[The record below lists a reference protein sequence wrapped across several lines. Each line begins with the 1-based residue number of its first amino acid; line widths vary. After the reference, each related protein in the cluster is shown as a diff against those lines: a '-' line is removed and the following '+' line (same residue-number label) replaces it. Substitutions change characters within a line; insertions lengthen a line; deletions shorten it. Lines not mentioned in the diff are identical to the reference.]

1 MEKTEMTVALA
12 DGKGDAAGRCVFL
25 DYLRVV
31 ACLMVVMIHCCE
43 PYYIGDGGRCQVASA
58 ADAFWVAMVEMVCR
72 SCVPLFVMTSA
83 YLLFPVRGST
93 GDFFR
98 RRLTRVGLPYVLWCG
113 YYSLVHG
120 SPIHRILFNF
130 PDAGGHL
137 WFVPMLL
144 GLYVLMPLLSPWAE
158 RVGERELRG
167 WILVWLATTLLPFA
181 RKLSVVLFGE
191 PGFGVV
197 PHLWGEAPWNP
208 FGTFHY
214 VSGFVGYALLGL
226 YFRRFARALSFRET
240 LKRALPFL
248 AVGSAGMAFG
258 FYFRFGGRFP
268 FDAPYACVV
277 DFELSL
283 EYCSTFVALA
293 VVGWFMVFRTFSR
306 AGRLYRHLVLPLS
319 RASYGTYLAHMTI
332 LLALLPHFKAHL
344 PTPLAIVSLGLT
356 TFAAASLVSLAG
368 RRIPRVGAWLFG

>member
-1 MEKTEMTVALA
+1 MERTEKALAAA
-12 DGKGDAAGRCVFL
+12 DGKGETAGRCVFL

-43 PYYIGDGGRCQVASA
+43 PYYIGDEGRCQVASA

-113 YYSLVHG
+113 YYSLVYG
-120 SPIHRILFNF
+120 SPLHRILFNF

-197 PHLWGEAPWNP
+197 PQLWGEAPWNP

-214 VSGFVGYALLGL
+214 VSGFVGYVLLGL
-226 YFRRFARALSFRET
+226 YFRRFARALSLRET
-240 LKRALPFL
+240 LKRALPL
-248 AVGSAGMAFG
+248 LCAGSAGMAFG

-268 FDAPYACVV
+268 FDAPYACTV
-277 DFELSL
+277 DFELTL

-293 VVGWFMVFRTFSR
+293 VVGWFMVFRTFAG
-306 AGRLYRHLVLPLS
+306 AGRLYRRLVLPLS
-319 RASYGTYLAHMTI
+319 KASYGTYLVHMTI
-332 LLALLPHFKAHL
+332 LLTLLPHFKAHL
-344 PTPLAIVSLGLT
+344 PTPVAIVSLGLT

-368 RRIPRVGAWLFG
+368 RRVPRVGAWLFG